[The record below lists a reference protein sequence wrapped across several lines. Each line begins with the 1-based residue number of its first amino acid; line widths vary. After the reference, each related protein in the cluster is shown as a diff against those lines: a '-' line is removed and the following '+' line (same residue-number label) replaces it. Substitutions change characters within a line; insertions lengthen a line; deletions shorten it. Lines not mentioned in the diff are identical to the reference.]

1 MKRFLWAITALAG
14 VIAVLTGFYVL
25 TGESLKMISGL
36 CIGAGSAAV
45 GLGLGGLIRTF
56 LISASEDEEI
66 LRAKEIEM
74 KDERNTRI
82 REKAGYMT
90 ARIMNYALLA
100 FVLILGFI
108 GADKVI
114 LLSACALIVL
124 EAVLVIVFSNY
135 YAKKM

>member
-25 TGESLKMISGL
+25 IGESLKMLSGL

>member
-1 MKRFLWAITALAG
+1 MKRFLWAITALAC

-25 TGESLKMISGL
+25 IGESLKMLSGL

-82 REKAGYMT
+82 REKSGYMT

-124 EAVLVIVFSNY
+124 ESVLVIVFSNY